1 MEKKKKEEKKEE
13 KKEGKILEKVKI
25 GYQDVVIERETS
37 TFSKQT
43 DSYGEYDHRKNIISI
58 QTELSDLDEA
68 NTLLHEMLH
77 GIAYINSLTV
87 GGMPLDKEEKEEI
100 VINQITNGLMQVFRD
115 NKWLLDFLKEKTK

>member
-1 MEKKKKEEKKEE
+1 VEKKKKEG
-13 KKEGKILEKVKI
+13 KKEGKNLEKIKI

-68 NTLLHEMLH
+68 NTLLHEILH

>member
-1 MEKKKKEEKKEE
+1 MVKKKRKERKER
-13 KKEGKILEKVKI
+13 KIPERIKI
-25 GYQDVVIERETS
+25 GYQDVAIERETS

-43 DSYGEYDHRKNIISI
+43 DSYGEYDHRKNTITI

-68 NTLLHEMLH
+68 DTLLHEILH